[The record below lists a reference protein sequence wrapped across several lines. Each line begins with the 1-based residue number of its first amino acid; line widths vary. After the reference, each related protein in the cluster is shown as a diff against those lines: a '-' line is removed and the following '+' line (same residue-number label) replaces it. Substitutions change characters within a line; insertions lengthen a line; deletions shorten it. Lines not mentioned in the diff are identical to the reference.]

1 MLDVKLLPVSTLNR
15 LNSVSLLQFFYFH
28 KPKSVHLK
36 TSHTVILSPAYSKC
50 SLGSRTRYDFA
61 ATVVVV
67 VPLIT
72 CLCRTS
78 FWHFRNVT
86 KLKSHSICLSLSLFL
101 SFLFVGS
108 FFSFS
113 LTFSFV
119 NSLSFFLSF
128 FLSFSFLILSVFLS
142 SAFSCSFSFFYTLLS
157 FFFLSYLSPYLII
170 HFCLTIWL
178 SISLLISY
186 LSFIG
191 FTISYL
197 TTLASFCLFSSFS
210 QGNEKSSTTFVYKKH
225 RWRAWDSNPGP
236 QGGRRRRIHWA
247 IAAPSLLFVRSSLNS
262 PVSLSVHLSAS
273 PWPNVTVLRC
283 RDKRRRCSSVV
294 KLLMPDSQR

>member
-86 KLKSHSICLSLSLFL
+86 KLKSHSICISFSLFFSPFYSLDRFSLSLSPFHSSIL
-101 SFLFVGS
+101 
-108 FFSFS
+108 
-113 LTFSFV
+113 
-119 NSLSFFLSF
+119 FLSF

-170 HFCLTIWL
+170 HFCLTI
-178 SISLLISY
+178 
-186 LSFIG
+186 
-191 FTISYL
+191 
-197 TTLASFCLFSSFS
+197 
-210 QGNEKSSTTFVYKKH
+210 
-225 RWRAWDSNPGP
+225 
-236 QGGRRRRIHWA
+236 
-247 IAAPSLLFVRSSLNS
+247 
-262 PVSLSVHLSAS
+262 
-273 PWPNVTVLRC
+273 
-283 RDKRRRCSSVV
+283 
-294 KLLMPDSQR
+294 

>member
-1 MLDVKLLPVSTLNR
+1 MWSYCR
-15 LNSVSLLQFFYFH
+15 SLLWIVWIQYLYYNFFIFINLNQFIWRPAIPWYF
-28 KPKSVHLK
+28 PLPTVSVLWARERVT
-36 TSHTVILSPAYSKC
+36 TSPPPSSSSCPWSLVCAGLHFGTFGMLQNWKVIQ
-50 SLGSRTRYDFA
+50 F
-61 ATVVVV
+61 V
-67 VPLIT
+67 
-72 CLCRTS
+72 
-78 FWHFRNVT
+78 
-86 KLKSHSICLSLSLFL
+86 SLSLF
-101 SFLFVGS
+101 
-108 FFSFS
+108 FSPFYSLDRFS
-113 LTFSFV
+113 L
-119 NSLSFFLSF
+119 SLSPFHSSILFLSF

>member
-67 VPLIT
+67 VVPLIT

-86 KLKSHSICLSLSLFL
+86 KLKSHSICISFSLFFSPFYSLDRFSLSLSPFHSSIL
-101 SFLFVGS
+101 
-108 FFSFS
+108 
-113 LTFSFV
+113 
-119 NSLSFFLSF
+119 FLSF

-210 QGNEKSSTTFVYKKH
+210 PGNEKSSTTFVYKKH